1 MESLGM
7 KILIIGNL
15 GYIGPVLLKHLSE
28 QGNIELVGIDTG
40 YFAHCLTTST
50 RFPEY
55 GLHEQ
60 RFKDVRKLE
69 ESDFC
74 SIDAVV
80 YLAAISNDPMGN
92 EFESATAEINQNCAV
107 RAATLA
113 AQQGVSHFVFASSCS
128 IYGAAE
134 GKRKETSPLNPLTAY
149 ARSKIGAEKS
159 LQSLVSENFK
169 ITSLRFATACGF
181 SSRLRLDLV
190 LNDFVASAVTKGEI
204 EILSDGSSWRPLV
217 HVEDMALSIEWA
229 INRNL
234 GDLFL
239 SINIGSE
246 EWSYKIL
253 DLAYQVKDILPD
265 TVIKINHDAQPD
277 TRSYEVD
284 FSLFKQLAPNHQP
297 QVTIEKAVI
306 GLSEGLSGINFI
318 DPDFRKSN
326 TLIRLNTLRGHCQSG
341 RLDKDLY
348 WVK

>member
-1 MESLGM
+1 M

-15 GYIGPVLLKHLSE
+15 GYIGPVLVKHL
-28 QGNIELVGIDTG
+28 IEVVGIEVVGIDTG

-50 RFPEY
+50 RFPEL
-55 GLHEQ
+55 GLLEQ
-60 RFKDVRKLE
+60 RFKDVRNME
-69 ESDFC
+69 ESDFYG
-74 SIDAVV
+74 IDAVV

-169 ITSLRFATACGF
+169 ITSLRFATACGI

-204 EILSDGSSWRPLV
+204 EILSDGSAWRPLV

-229 INRNL
+229 INRNV

-246 EWSYKIL
+246 EWGYKIL
-253 DLAYQVKDILPD
+253 DLAHLVKDIFPG
-265 TVIKINHDAQPD
+265 TVIKKYHDAQPD

-297 QVTIEKAVI
+297 KVTIEKAVI
-306 GLSEGLSGINFI
+306 GLSEGLFEINFI
-318 DPDFRKSN
+318 DTDFRKSKK
-326 TLIRLNTLRGHCQSG
+326 LIRLNTLRDHCQSG
-341 RLDKDLY
+341 RLDNDLY
-348 WVK
+348 WVQ

>member
-1 MESLGM
+1 M

-28 QGNIELVGIDTG
+28 LGNIEVVGIDTG

-50 RFPEY
+50 RFPEF
-55 GLHEQ
+55 GLQEQ
-60 RFKDVRKLE
+60 RFKDVRNME
-69 ESDFC
+69 ESDFYG
-74 SIDAVV
+74 IDAVV

-190 LNDFVASAVTKGEI
+190 LNDFVASAITKGEI
-204 EILSDGSSWRPLV
+204 EILSDGSPWRPLI
-217 HVEDMALSIEWA
+217 HVKDMALSIEWA
-229 INRNL
+229 INRSV
-234 GDLFL
+234 GDFFL
-239 SINIGSE
+239 SINIGCD
-246 EWSYKIL
+246 EWSYQIRN
-253 DLAYQVKDILPD
+253 LAYVVSEIIPD
-265 TVIKINHDAQPD
+265 TVVNINPDAQPD

-297 QVTIEKAVI
+297 KVTIEKAVI
-306 GLSEGLSGINFI
+306 GLSEGLSEINFM
-318 DPDFRKSN
+318 DTDFRKSK
-326 TLIRLNTLRGHCQSG
+326 TLIRLNTLRDHCQSG
-341 RLDKDLY
+341 RLDNDLY
-348 WVK
+348 WVQ